1 MKKAFSL
8 LELIFAIIIIG
19 IIASYAIPK
28 YKDTRDSALSSTI
41 NRDYITA
48 KTSIQNY
55 SLINGTVTKI
65 SDAVNV
71 SNKNWTIEDKK
82 ITFKENSKDCLV
94 LEIKIKNNELMLE
107 VIIDNS
113 IGDIC
118 NKLVTDFGIKS
129 EDIVLF

>member
-82 ITFKENSKDCLV
+82 ITFKENSKDCFKW
-94 LEIKIKNNELMLE
+94 KI
-107 VIIDNS
+107 IFTF
-113 IGDIC
+113 
-118 NKLVTDFGIKS
+118 NKRIRTKLPLKYPTKS
-129 EDIVLF
+129 T